1 MLRSSMIAAA
11 TLAVSATVA
20 FVAVP
25 TISKS
30 KPAVSEMTSTDRADD
45 RNWDAYS
52 VADYYG
58 GEYDWPRLKLADPAT
73 RQSIIHY
80 IVPQIESLAP
90 DRLARLAKQEDFC
103 SGPFAIKCFG
113 IPTSKLRG
121 YVEWTL
127 GRHSHRMAAR
137 FAEAAER
144 LAASEEQAR

>member
-1 MLRSSMIAAA
+1 MFRSSMIVSAV
-11 TLAVSATVA
+11 LAVSATAA
-20 FVAVP
+20 FVSVP
-25 TISKS
+25 AILKS
-30 KPAVSEMTSTDRADD
+30 EPAIPEATSADQSQG

-73 RQSIIHY
+73 RQSIIHA

-103 SGPFAIKCFG
+103 SGPYSIKCFG

-121 YVEWTL
+121 YVEWSL
-127 GRHSHRMAAR
+127 GRHSHKMAAR
-137 FAEAAER
+137 FAEAAQR
-144 LAASEEQAR
+144 LAASEE